1 MRDLI
6 EKPRRFGKLEDSL
19 GGISPRTLTN
29 KLKALEKERFIV
41 RKHFTKP
48 IHSQYQ
54 LTKKGAAFNGVV
66 EAMRSYGK
74 KYL

>member
-6 EKPRRFGKLEDSL
+6 EEPRRFGELEDSL

-29 KLKALEKERFIV
+29 KLKLLEKERFIT

-48 IHSQYQ
+48 IHFQYQ
-54 LTKKGAAFNGVV
+54 LTKKGAAFNDVV
-66 EAMRSYGK
+66 EAMRTYGK
-74 KYL
+74 RYL